1 MTGFLTYFVML
12 LFRALTLAV
21 LVRVFLTW
29 FPISPYNRFVQI
41 LYQITEPILRP
52 FRRIIPPIGM
62 VDISPIV
69 ALLVLQLL
77 EQIVMRL
84 IYSVV

>member
-1 MTGFLTYFVML
+1 MTAFLAYFVSL
-12 LFRALTLAV
+12 LFRALSLAV
-21 LVRVFLTW
+21 LIRVFLTW
-29 FPISPYNRFVQI
+29 IPINPYNRLVQL

-69 ALLVLQLL
+69 ALLVLQLV
-77 EQIVMRL
+77 EQIVMRI
-84 IYSVV
+84 IYSLV

>member
-1 MTGFLTYFVML
+1 MTAFLAYFVSL
-12 LFRALTLAV
+12 LFRALSLAV
-21 LVRVFLTW
+21 LIRVFLTW
-29 FPISPYNRFVQI
+29 IPINPYNRFVQL

-69 ALLVLQLL
+69 ALLVLQLV
-77 EQIVMRL
+77 EQIVMRI
-84 IYSVV
+84 IYSLV